1 MQPLPIDLAL
11 VIDHS
16 SSLSEKQLNDVK
28 LAADHLVDLFDL
40 TRHQI
45 SLISFAAHAR
55 LDQPLSND
63 PIALKAAIDALARSR
78 GTDMGEA
85 IKLTSQELRSER
97 HHQDAAQV
105 MIILSDGQ
113 TGEEAAKA
121 QAASAKQLNIRII
134 TIQLGDDEDGAEL
147 MRAIASV
154 PQDFYSALTTA
165 GLGPIY
171 TQLALDIS
179 GCPAASGVLPSV
191 TATPSVAEPTPSVT
205 ATPSIAEPTPS
216 MIVAAP

>member
-1 MQPLPIDLAL
+1 VQPLPIDLAL

-191 TATPSVAEPTPSVT
+191 TATPSVAEPTPSVI
-205 ATPSIAEPTPS
+205 ATPSIVEPTPS